1 MDLSKLIHG
10 FLNSCYIGL
19 SKLIDCYMDLK
30 KMLHGF
36 ATVFSVFLVL
46 CRTKP
51 CGSLTRISELVEVSA
66 LNSSC

>member
-30 KMLHGF
+30 KNVTWICQNCYMDFFKLLHGF
-36 ATVFSVFLVL
+36 VKIDTWI
-46 CRTKP
+46 
-51 CGSLTRISELVEVSA
+51 SLSF
-66 LNSSC
+66 